1 MVYRAQACL
10 KKKKKLNAP
19 SRYKTI
25 NVQVKVRCISK
36 VVMYKYSKIS
46 IKTLLIM
53 TWGQGK

>member
-1 MVYRAQACL
+1 MSKE
-10 KKKKKLNAP
+10 KKQLNAP

-25 NVQVKVRCISK
+25 NIQVKVKCIYK
-36 VVMYKYSKIS
+36 VVMCKYSKIS